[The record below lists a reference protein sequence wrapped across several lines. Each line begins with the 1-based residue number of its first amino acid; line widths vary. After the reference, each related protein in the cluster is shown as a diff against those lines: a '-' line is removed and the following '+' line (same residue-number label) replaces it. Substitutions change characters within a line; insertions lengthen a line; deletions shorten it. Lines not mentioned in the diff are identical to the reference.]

1 MIKCCKAAKGEI
13 IGPVEAT
20 ILRWVLHAIGPVALA
35 FDVASDFTPPSH
47 ILLLRLLILHDVI
60 IHSVEFD
67 SLVLLLTNFQIK
79 LLSLA
84 FSLIHKYIKLTIAG
98 GCLRAI
104 LVTFEKIRRLLHLG
118 IVDYSLL

>member
-13 IGPVEAT
+13 IGPVEAA
-20 ILRWVLHAIGPVALA
+20 ILCWVLHSIGPVALA
-35 FDVASDFTPPSH
+35 FDVTSDFTPPSH

-67 SLVLLLTNFQIK
+67 SLVLLLQIK

-98 GCLRAI
+98 SCLRAI
-104 LVTFEKIRRLLHLG
+104 LVTFEEVRRLLHLG